1 LRVRYQPIQV
11 WPHAP
16 TPPAD
21 REVSKFSADYNQTL
35 DELELEILKLD
46 GSDVIL
52 QGFWP
57 KSNMRNDGWP
67 MAIAKADSPGV
78 IVSFSTRLGNLSY
91 HGDRFKHWKDNLR
104 AIAKTLEALRAIQ
117 RYGTVAGDEQY
128 RGFVA
133 LAAPAANDRAAAE
146 TLIRLAGSDMTADS
160 LLAQLGRGDNPLVD
174 YLRKAALKLV
184 HGRGN
189 ATAEQLDE
197 IEQAVKMLKEG
208 LR

>member
-1 LRVRYQPIQV
+1 MRVRYQPIQV

-16 TPPAD
+16 TPPAE

-35 DELELEILKLD
+35 DELVSEILKLD

-67 MAIAKADSPGV
+67 LATAKSDCPGV
-78 IVSFSTRLGNLSY
+78 IVSFSSRFGNLSY
-91 HGDRFKHWKDNLR
+91 HADLYKQWRDNLR
-104 AIAKTLEALRAIQ
+104 GIAKTLEALRAIR

-133 LAAPAANDRAAAE
+133 LPSPDDNKSSALN
-146 TLIRLAGSDMTADS
+146 TLLHMAGIDKIDARDLYLKPGVSPQVIDT
-160 LLAQLGRGDNPLVD
+160 
-174 YLRKAALKLV
+174 LRKTALKAV
-184 HGRGN
+184 HGKGN
-189 ATAEQLDE
+189 ATADELQE
-197 IEQAVKMLKEG
+197 IENAVKMLKEG
-208 LR
+208 LH